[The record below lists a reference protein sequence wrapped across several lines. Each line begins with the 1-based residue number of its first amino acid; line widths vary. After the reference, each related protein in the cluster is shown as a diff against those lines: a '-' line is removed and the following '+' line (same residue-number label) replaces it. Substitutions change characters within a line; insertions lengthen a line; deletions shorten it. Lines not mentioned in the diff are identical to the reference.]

1 MWSLRWA
8 ELWCSSCHVF
18 VHTLHTPLT
27 LGYLTLLFLPLQFQ
41 SLFPNPLFFFR
52 STQTASQLCSSFY
65 WRGIIIFLFLGVL
78 LLLFSLSREDH
89 RHYLVWLSPQCTAY
103 NSTKS
108 VNKKIF
114 DFSHWGEPAV
124 LSCFIWKGKHY
135 CLEVQFLLA
144 CCIGSQFLPTLLDPI
159 TTRA

>member
-1 MWSLRWA
+1 MYLCIPCTHLWPLAIWHFSFFLCNFSL
-8 ELWCSSCHVF
+8 
-18 VHTLHTPLT
+18 
-27 LGYLTLLFLPLQFQ
+27 YFLIL
-41 SLFPNPLFFFR
+41 SFFFR